1 MLLNPISMIDTTFT
15 IFSLL
20 LAIYVLNGKTIS
32 IEKANWYHCKGIDN
46 EWKTLHFM
54 VKHII

>member
-1 MLLNPISMIDTTFT
+1 MLINPISMIDTTFT

-32 IEKANWYHCKGIDN
+32 IEKAN
-46 EWKTLHFM
+46 
-54 VKHII
+54 

>member
-1 MLLNPISMIDTTFT
+1 MIDTTFT

-32 IEKANWYHCKGIDN
+32 IEKANLYHCKGIDN
-46 EWKTLHFM
+46 E
-54 VKHII
+54 